1 MILGSGPN
9 RIGQGIEFDYCCVH
23 ASYALHEAGFETIM
37 VNCNPETVSTDYD
50 TSDRLYFE
58 PLTFEDVMNIVDVE
72 KPTGVIVQFG
82 GQTPLNLAMRL
93 HEAGVPII
101 GTSPDSIDL
110 AEDRKRFGALL
121 RELGVPQ
128 PENGTATSIEEA
140 LVIAERIGYPVLVRP
155 SYVLGG
161 RAMAIVYDDEALE
174 RYMRTAVDFS
184 HERPVL
190 INKFLEQAAEFD
202 VDAVADETACVVAAI
217 QEHIE
222 EAGIHSGDSSCV
234 LPPVRIAEEHLET
247 MRHYTRRLAAAL
259 SVKGLMNIQFAI
271 KHDRVYVLEVNPRAS
286 RTVPFVS
293 KATGVPL
300 ARIGALVMAGQKLKD
315 FGLPNDLTVDR
326 FYVKSPVFPFAKF
339 PGVDPVL
346 SPEMHSTGEVMGIG
360 ETFGEAYG
368 KAMTAAGLKLPASG
382 TAFIS
387 VNDNDKG
394 QAVLLARRLVRLGFE
409 LLATLG
415 TAERLR
421 EVGLKIENVFKVNE
435 GRPNIVDQIKQNE
448 VALIIN
454 TPLGRASHY
463 DEQAIRRAA
472 LQYNVPCVTTMTG
485 AQALVEA
492 LAVAASGSRAEINV
506 RALQELHA
514 VTASAR

>member
-9 RIGQGIEFDYCCVH
+9 RIGQGIEFDYCCCH
-23 ASYALHEAGFETIM
+23 ASFALHEAGFETIM

-72 KPTGVIVQFG
+72 KPTGVIVQLG

-93 HEAGVPII
+93 HDAGVPII

-121 RELGVPQ
+121 NELGIPQ
-128 PENGTATSIEEA
+128 PENGTATSTEEA
-140 LVIAERIGYPVLVRP
+140 RVIAERIGYPVLVRP

-161 RAMAIVYDDEALE
+161 RAMAIVYDEESLDH
-174 RYMRTAVDFS
+174 YMRTAVDFS
-184 HERPVL
+184 HDRPVL
-190 INKFLEQAAEFD
+190 IDKFLEQAAEFD
-202 VDAVADETACVVAAI
+202 VDALADETACVIAGI

-234 LPPVRIAEEHLET
+234 LPPVRIAEEHLDT
-247 MRHYTRRLAAAL
+247 MRHYTRKLASAL

-271 KHDRVYVLEVNPRAS
+271 KDDRVYVLEVNPRAS

-300 ARIGALVMAGQKLKD
+300 ARIGALVMAGHQLKD
-315 FGLPNDLTVDR
+315 FALPEELSVDER
-326 FYVKSPVFPFAKF
+326 FYVKSPVFPFRKF

-360 ETFGEAYG
+360 ESFGEAYA
-368 KAMTAAGLKLPASG
+368 KAMTGAGLALPESG
-382 TAFIS
+382 IAFIS
-387 VNDNDKG
+387 VNDTDKG
-394 QAVLLARRLVRLGFE
+394 QSVLLARRLARLGFQ
-409 LLATLG
+409 LMATLG
-415 TAERLR
+415 TAARLR
-421 EVGLKIENVFKVNE
+421 EVGLTVANVFKVNE
-435 GRPNIVDQIKQNE
+435 GRPNVVDHVKQGE
-448 VALIIN
+448 IALVIN
-454 TPLGRASHY
+454 TPLGRASHF

-492 LAVAASGSRAEINV
+492 LASHMDEKEVSV
-506 RALQELHA
+506 YALQELHSKA
-514 VTASAR
+514 AIGA